1 MKVVIESAA
10 IALDAFLKW
19 ANVTASG
26 GEAKA
31 IIQGGRVSV
40 NGEVERRR
48 KRKVRPGDVVTLEGL
63 DEELLA
69 VQHERP

>member
-1 MKVVIESAA
+1 MRIEIDSAT

-31 IIQGGRVSV
+31 VIQQGLVQV
-40 NGEVERRR
+40 NGEVETRR

-63 DEELLA
+63 DEELHAMLP
-69 VQHERP
+69 QP